1 MTARLDV
8 PTRSKE
14 GIKDPSIE
22 LWFTEGQTKSD
33 ALVTHGLCAV
43 ALLGV
48 WNFKGKNEFGGVT
61 LLSDFDEIALNRV
74 INIVFDSDVMTKP
87 PVRAAL
93 DRLTEHLQR
102 RGATVNAVYLP
113 GGSDGKVGVDDYLL
127 THTSDE
133 LKALVQQPATAPKA
147 AVPTV
152 ELLDGAPAIL
162 SRPLALV
169 DGHAYAAT
177 WLWTNT
183 TITESLD
190 KKTRNVVRHDPAI
203 VTEERQLV
211 LVRSDGTV
219 YEPSNIE
226 SLPIRIGLSDIPQED
241 KLWRTK
247 GVKDYRAGQRPD
259 YADVFARVVMVYQR
273 FIDFSRSFAGTLKC
287 PNSQVVSAWPPGS
300 WMHLR

>member
-1 MTARLDV
+1 MTRDGAMFSVEIPGLTQKHLDALRTGSGLSLDVIQERGYRTVLGKQQLADAGFAPSQRRPPGLLLPAHTADGSNTLSSYRPDVPRVTSAGKELKYELPRGMTARLDV

-22 LWFTEGQTKSD
+22 LWFTEGQKKSD

-152 ELLDGAPAIL
+152 ELLDGAPQYFQGHW
-162 SRPLALV
+162 PLLM
-169 DGHAYAAT
+169 D
-177 WLWTNT
+177 
-183 TITESLD
+183 
-190 KKTRNVVRHDPAI
+190 TRTQPLGFGPTPRL
-203 VTEERQLV
+203 R
-211 LVRSDGTV
+211 
-219 YEPSNIE
+219 
-226 SLPIRIGLSDIPQED
+226 
-241 KLWRTK
+241 
-247 GVKDYRAGQRPD
+247 
-259 YADVFARVVMVYQR
+259 RV
-273 FIDFSRSFAGTLKC
+273 
-287 PNSQVVSAWPPGS
+287 
-300 WMHLR
+300 